1 MCLSSHVFI
10 KQKIL
15 TLEQQLRDAR
25 AQCSAAELQ
34 KSSMQRELETVKAQ
48 LAHIKHD
55 SHERLDALNAKMHQA
70 LMKLAKDQFTEL
82 NSFEID
88 DGRAPSSPDA
98 ASSDSDSSDADSAD
112 ADSAD
117 AAPSSHAPPA
127 PASPTAAPQRV
138 STRSSNP
145 PPQQVL
151 VRAVPFT
158 PENLLSAIHRAEPA
172 IFDVGD
178 VISAARIQ
186 SMLSTDQTAYRTTT
200 NTRIKFHTV
209 FQDQNGLHRIEE
221 GPHEYP
227 WRAGTAQDIIDY
239 LFPSNSD
246 IFKSWQLV
254 SQLRAFDSGDIPAT
268 ISHVMMVS
276 GNSTNMLVE
285 HEDHGGV
292 KVTRKFHKVW
302 CHYDDVHNFTWVF
315 YGCKTF
321 IVAPPHAVPP
331 GAPPHVSENRSADT
345 STPLF
350 RKAVVSAGQLLY
362 LPKGWWHE
370 VRSYSF
376 NLRVLSAAYSDIP
389 PHTHM
394 HTPIHTLTHRSTP
407 TPRAA

>member
-1 MCLSSHVFI
+1 VFVSLLTCI
-10 KQKIL
+10 YKQKIL
-15 TLEQQLRDAR
+15 ALEQQLRDAR

-34 KSSMQRELETVKAQ
+34 KSTMQRELETVKAQ
-48 LAHIKHD
+48 LAHIKNN

-88 DGRAPSSPDA
+88 DDRAPSSPDA
-98 ASSDSDSSDADSAD
+98 ASADSSSSDADSVG
-112 ADSAD
+112 
-117 AAPSSHAPPA
+117 HAPPNPA
-127 PASPTAAPQRV
+127 PPNPMPPTAAAPQRV

-145 PPQQVL
+145 PPQQAL

-158 PENLLSAIHRAEPA
+158 PENLLSAIHLAEPA

-178 VISAARIQ
+178 AGSVARIQ
-186 SMLSTDQTAYRTTT
+186 NTLSTDQTAYRTTT
-200 NTRIKFHTV
+200 NTRVKFHTL
-209 FQDQNGLHRIEE
+209 FKDQNGLHRIEE
-221 GPHEYP
+221 GPHEFP
-227 WRAGTAQDIIDY
+227 WRAGAAQDIISS
-239 LFPSNSD
+239 LFPAYSD

-254 SQLRAFDSGDIPAT
+254 SQLRAFDSGNTPAT

-276 GNSTNMLVE
+276 GDSTNMLVE
-285 HEDHGGV
+285 HEDQGGV

-321 IVAPPHAVPP
+321 IVAPPHALPP
-331 GAPPHVSENRSADT
+331 GAPPHISENRSADT

-370 VRSYSF
+370 VLLLLSLLYSI
-376 NLRVLSAAYSDIP
+376 Y
-389 PHTHM
+389 TY
-394 HTPIHTLTHRSTP
+394 
-407 TPRAA
+407 